1 MYSPFIYYKYVT
13 GKDFLG
19 RHEDSRILSNLISQ
33 GEHVTIYEPPKTG
46 KKSLIYQALFEASI
60 KGRQS
65 LVGQFSLMN
74 IRSIEDFLI
83 RFGTTA
89 IRTAATTPG
98 EYADIISR
106 HLEGTHF
113 VFDQRNYADND
124 VLISTNWELDDND
137 MAAIL
142 RLPQKLAAERNQAI
156 LMILDEFQNVYMTE
170 DGDKLCKALEDVIT
184 EMAEQPKPGCSFI
197 FCGSMV
203 NAMKYIFE
211 EKRFFY
217 RKVTHLSL
225 RTIDEKIIIE
235 HIVKGFL
242 LGGKIIERELLLGT
256 CKLFKNNL
264 WYINHFISICDSLSK
279 GYIVESTLM
288 EALDSIISIHEP
300 RFISTMNNLTSFQV
314 NLLRA
319 ILEGVNRF
327 SASEVIQKYS
337 LNSSA
342 NVKRLKDA
350 LMKKEIVVFNEK
362 DEASLQDPL
371 FEYWVRKYYFEM
383 K

>member
-1 MYSPFIYYKYVT
+1 MYSPFIYDKQVT
-13 GKDFLG
+13 GKNFLG
-19 RHEDSRILSNLISQ
+19 RQEDCKTLANLISQ

-46 KKSLIYQALFEASI
+46 KKSVINQTLFELSM

-65 LVGQFSLMN
+65 IVGQFSLIN
-74 IRSIEDFLI
+74 VRSTEEFLL

-89 IRTAATTPG
+89 IRTVATTPG
-98 EYADIISR
+98 EYADIIAR

-113 VFDQRNYADND
+113 VFDQQNYTDND
-124 VLISTNWELDDND
+124 ALISTNWKLDDND
-137 MAAIL
+137 MEAML
-142 RLPQKLAAERNQAI
+142 MLPQKLSNEKNHPMV
-156 LMILDEFQNVYMTE
+156 MILEEFQNVYQTE
-170 DGDKLCKALEDVIT
+170 DGDKLCKALEKTLV
-184 EMAEQPKPGCSFI
+184 EMAEMPQRGCSFI
-197 FCGSMV
+197 LCGSMV
-203 NAMKYIFE
+203 NAMKDIFE

-217 RKVTHLSL
+217 RKIVHLKL
-225 RTIDEKIIIE
+225 REVEEKVIIE
-235 HIVKGFL
+235 HVVKGFL
-242 LGGKIIERELLLGT
+242 LSGKIIERELLLGT

-264 WYINHFISICDSLSK
+264 WYINHFIAICDSLSK
-279 GYIVESTLM
+279 GYIVESSLM
-288 EALDSIISIHEP
+288 EALNSIISIHEP
-300 RFISTMNNLTSFQV
+300 RFLSIMNNLTNFQV
-314 NLLRA
+314 NMLKA
-319 ILEGVNRF
+319 ILDGVNRF

-383 K
+383 D